1 MSVPIEQKIEE
12 VLELVR
18 PRLAMHKGDVE
29 FVGFDQ
35 ASGVVQVRMTG
46 TCDGCPL
53 AGMTLKMGIEAL
65 MQEQVPEVTAVQDV
79 TAANRQAYARA

>member
-1 MSVPIEQKIEE
+1 MSEMTKENIER

-29 FVGFDQ
+29 FVGFDEEAGQ
-35 ASGVVQVRMTG
+35 VQVRMTG

-65 MQEQVPEVTAVQDV
+65 MMEEIPEVKEVV
-79 TAANRQAYARA
+79 NVPYARA